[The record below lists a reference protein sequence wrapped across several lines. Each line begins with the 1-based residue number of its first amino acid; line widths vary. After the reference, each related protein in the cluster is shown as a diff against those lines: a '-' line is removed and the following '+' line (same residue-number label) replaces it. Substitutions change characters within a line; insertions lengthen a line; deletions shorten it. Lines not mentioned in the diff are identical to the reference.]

1 MNMAESYYYENKV
14 VAFVDILGFRNKT
27 KNSESIAKKSVH
39 TALTDIHNYIEALE
53 KTEIFRSKN
62 NHHYVFSDSSLFSCE
77 LRNISHLLS
86 ALATLQFLSAKNGC
100 FMRGGIYY
108 GAIFDKNNFF
118 YGEALNKA
126 YELESKTAYY
136 PRIIFDSTFPFDEE
150 KIDTTEL
157 QQDFDGCYYID
168 FLKKPLPLHP
178 IDISYEEN
186 LYSYDNFSKIKEFI
200 IQEIESNKKNT
211 SIVAKYFWLVSYFNK
226 SLESNNL
233 DLTPINTQKLI

>member
-1 MNMAESYYYENKV
+1 MNMAESYYYEDKV

-27 KNSESIAKKSVH
+27 KNSQSIAKKSVH
-39 TALTDIHNYIEALE
+39 TALQEIHRYVNSL
-53 KTEIFRSKN
+53 KTTENFSPEDN
-62 NHHYVFSDSSLFSCE
+62 QHYVFSDSSLFSCP
-77 LRNISHLLS
+77 LDNIHHLIPL
-86 ALATLQFLSAKNGC
+86 LAELQFLSAKNGF
-100 FMRGGIYY
+100 FMRGGVTYNK
-108 GAIFDKNNFF
+108 IFDKNNFF
-118 YGEALNKA
+118 YGEGLNKA